1 MIPISRRGLIRLSG
15 AAVLPL
21 PGHSALAA
29 SDGRDTVTIASNVTL
44 PSFDPTSGPSA
55 VNPPLQSF
63 YQSIFDPYVAQN
75 PNLSWA
81 PGMLTKWG
89 WNDDRTKISL
99 TLRPD
104 AYWHNGERVTPEDI
118 IWSMQ
123 RAGKPD
129 GGSPVQFIWSS
140 LGNWKSDDDVITA
153 DVQRFVPD
161 IFEWMGFLTGYA
173 LPKSYYEK
181 VGPEGFE
188 KAPIGSGPYIVDQYE
203 RNAFLR
209 LKANPKYWGG
219 KPAFETVIF
228 KFVPD
233 ATSRVAEVESGSS
246 DVTFY
251 IPYEEYDRLRQKP
264 GLVGATTPVSDIGM
278 IFISNR
284 GVMLDRNVRLAAA
297 HAIDKEAIVKHL
309 LRGYGVP
316 LSTLEAPEYL
326 AYDASIKVAY
336 DPALASRLLAASGFS
351 PQKPVSFTIQTT
363 RGYMPKDYEMIQAIV
378 GMWRKVGIDAKIE
391 VYEIAKHFELRM
403 SHQLAEA
410 AFYNWGNA
418 TGDPNSSTGFA
429 MYDKSPHSAWRDR
442 TLSAMMD
449 PLWGEPDEKK
459 RIAGWKMVDAR
470 IAQEGLVL
478 PLLQYVEPIVCRK
491 GLKVTAQINDMVLP
505 QRIDKV

>member
-1 MIPISRRGLIRLSG
+1 MDGIPNRLR
-15 AAVLPL
+15 
-21 PGHSALAA
+21 SAKA
-29 SDGRDTVTIASNVTL
+29 
-44 PSFDPTSGPSA
+44 
-55 VNPPLQSF
+55 
-63 YQSIFDPYVAQN
+63 
-75 PNLSWA
+75 
-81 PGMLTKWG
+81 
-89 WNDDRTKISL
+89 
-99 TLRPD
+99 
-104 AYWHNGERVTPEDI
+104 
-118 IWSMQ
+118 
-123 RAGKPD
+123 
-129 GGSPVQFIWSS
+129 
-140 LGNWKSDDDVITA
+140 
-153 DVQRFVPD
+153 
-161 IFEWMGFLTGYA
+161 
-173 LPKSYYEK
+173 YYEK

-188 KAPIGSGPYIVDQYE
+188 KAPIGSGPYMVDQYE

-264 GLVGATTPVSDIGM
+264 GLDRHDHAGVRHRHDFHQQPRRDVGPQRAAGGIPCDRQ
-278 IFISNR
+278 R
-284 GVMLDRNVRLAAA
+284 GDRQTAAA
-297 HAIDKEAIVKHL
+297 RIWRTIEHAGGAGISG
-309 LRGYGVP
+309 LRP
-316 LSTLEAPEYL
+316 
-326 AYDASIKVAY
+326 SIQVAY
-336 DPALASRLLAASGFS
+336 DPALAARLLGASGYS

-442 TLSAMMD
+442 TLSSMMD

-478 PLLQYVEPIVCRK
+478 LCCNTWNRSSAAK
-491 GLKVTAQINDMVLP
+491 D
-505 QRIDKV
+505 